1 MPEKIIGKNGNILF
15 LENICKYHK
24 MFMIIKPDFNY
35 FYLQYYQWKSE
46 ILKYKTK
53 SCQMLLK
60 RQLIRKKSD
69 SSKEREIE

>member
-35 FYLQYYQWKSE
+35 FYLQYYQ
-46 ILKYKTK
+46 
-53 SCQMLLK
+53 
-60 RQLIRKKSD
+60 
-69 SSKEREIE
+69 